1 MGDCSASGG
10 PWWVTAV
17 CQAGAGVTVV
27 FEQTKQHNVCMVFS
41 VMPGTS
47 SALGTWNTVTGIAS
61 A

>member
-1 MGDCSASGG
+1 M
-10 PWWVTAV
+10 TAV